1 MLGHT
6 VNGLRVTLMLAALYQ
21 ALRAVALGL
30 VAALGLHAVALA
42 PLAAVAVALTAGSLT
57 AAVLLLQLALTLHS
71 NLLAPARVA
80 KLLDLLA
87 MVFVIGSVVRNP
99 ATLIAGSSG
108 GGISLRIALV
118 GALILTLADSLM
130 FFGLLLIGKFDV
142 SQPSDADPEVNV
154 DVTVETL
161 ELEDS

>member
-6 VNGLRVTLMLAALYQ
+6 VNGLRVTLMIAALYQ

-30 VAALGLHAVALA
+30 VAAVGLHAVALA
-42 PLAAVAVALTAGSLT
+42 PLASVAVALTAGSLA
-57 AAVLLLQLALTLHS
+57 AAVVLLQLALTLHR

-87 MVFVIGSVVRNP
+87 MVFVVGSVVRNP
-99 ATLIAGSSG
+99 AALISGSVD

-130 FFGLLLIGKFDV
+130 FFGLLLIGKLDV
-142 SQPSDADPEVNV
+142 SQRSGTDPEAKV
-154 DVTVETL
+154 DVTIETL